1 LVAGF
6 VGLDLTGISANP
18 VFNVLEITNL
28 SKSFNHVSAVS
39 QVSLNFEPDSVV
51 GFLGPNG
58 AGKTTTMRMVC
69 GYLIPDQGR
78 VRVCGHDVAT
88 ERREAQMKLGYLP
101 EAPSGFG
108 RLTVNEFLTLCGEAR
123 GLSKQGLRRAID
135 RTCQRVNLGEAL
147 GRPMAELSKGW
158 RQRAWLAQAILHEPD
173 VLVLDEPTDGLD
185 PNQKELV
192 RSLVRE
198 MKSGRT
204 IILSTHIL
212 EEAEELCDRAV
223 VISRGTIVEDAKI
236 DRLVDASGR
245 LAPRF
250 RQLTLGA

>member
-1 LVAGF
+1 M
-6 VGLDLTGISANP
+6 
-18 VFNVLEITNL
+18 LEIKDL
-28 SKSFNHVSAVS
+28 SKSFNDVPAVS
-39 QVSLNFEPDSVV
+39 RISLNFQPDSVV

-58 AGKTTTMRMVC
+58 AGKTTTMRMIC

-78 VRVCGHDVAT
+78 VRVCGHDIETA
-88 ERREAQMKLGYLP
+88 RHEAQRKLGYLP

-108 RLTVNEFLTLCGEAR
+108 RLTVNEFLTFCGEAR
-123 GLSKQGLRRAID
+123 GLSKKDLRSAID

-147 GRPMAELSKGW
+147 GRPMGELSKGW
-158 RQRAWLAQAILHEPD
+158 RQRAWLAQAILHEPQ

-192 RSLVRE
+192 RALVRE

-223 VISRGTIVEDAKI
+223 VISRGAIVEDAKI
-236 DRLVDASGR
+236 DQLVDASGR
-245 LAPRF
+245 LASRF
-250 RQLTLGA
+250 KQLTLDV

>member
-1 LVAGF
+1 
-6 VGLDLTGISANP
+6 
-18 VFNVLEITNL
+18 
-28 SKSFNHVSAVS
+28 
-39 QVSLNFEPDSVV
+39 
-51 GFLGPNG
+51 
-58 AGKTTTMRMVC
+58 
-69 GYLIPDQGR
+69 
-78 VRVCGHDVAT
+78 
-88 ERREAQMKLGYLP
+88 MKLGYLP

-108 RLTVNEFLTLCGEAR
+108 RLTVSEFLTFCGEAR
-123 GLSKQGLRRAID
+123 GLSKQDLRCAID

-192 RSLVRE
+192 RALVRE

-236 DRLVDASGR
+236 DRLVDTSGR

>member
-1 LVAGF
+1 MSREAAVELTSIRKTFGSVEA
-6 VGLDLTGISANP
+6 VRCLDLTIQRGS
-18 VFNVLEITNL
+18 ITGL
-28 SKSFNHVSAVS
+28 
-39 QVSLNFEPDSVV
+39 
-51 GFLGPNG
+51 LGPNG
-58 AGKTTTMRMVC
+58 SGKTTTMRMIC

-88 ERREAQMKLGYLP
+88 ARYEAQRKLGYLP

-108 RLTVNEFLTLCGEAR
+108 RLTVNEFLTFCGEAR
-123 GLSKQGLRRAID
+123 GLSKKDLRSAID

-158 RQRAWLAQAILHEPD
+158 RQRAWLAQAILHEPQ

-192 RSLVRE
+192 RALVRE
-198 MKSGRT
+198 MKTGRT

-223 VISRGTIVEDAKI
+223 VISRGAIVENAKI
-236 DRLVDASGR
+236 DQLVDASGR
-245 LAPRF
+245 LASRF
-250 RQLTLGA
+250 RQLTLDA